1 MFSGRDAFQVWYN
14 TKLVMHQY
22 RVSYIER
29 RGAIVSRHVLAKN
42 RLDAKRI
49 AESEGCED
57 ILSVRREHIVR
68 FPILSLIAVA
78 VILVVLVVIAHAV

>member
-1 MFSGRDAFQVWYN
+1 
-14 TKLVMHQY
+14 MHQY

-29 RGAIVSRHVLAKN
+29 DGAIVSRHVLAKN

-49 AESEGCED
+49 AEKEGCED
-57 ILSVRREHIVR
+57 ILDVNRESAVN

-78 VILVVLVVIAHAV
+78 ATLVVLLVIAHAI